1 MAVLGLIHGAA
12 EVIERSTMVV
22 IDHICHVI
30 CKRSSAPWGSFRTPR
45 RERLM
50 ADVAIM
56 SMLYESTAI
65 VSVDGLL
72 FLYQYMY
79 LKDRSLLKLLQCF
92 AITTSAQLV
101 IEWFFTSVSLA
112 IETRY
117 HNIAVMSVWQRR
129 RKRHILLAVVVTV
142 ILAIWISAN
151 LLDMAYERFKEPLNQ
166 PCEMPFA

>member
-1 MAVLGLIHGAA
+1 MFRVLQADLDSLQSMAVLGLIHGAA

-65 VSVDGLL
+65 VSVRLPYTFRG
-72 FLYQYMY
+72 
-79 LKDRSLLKLLQCF
+79 
-92 AITTSAQLV
+92 
-101 IEWFFTSVSLA
+101 VSRPSDVA
-112 IETRY
+112 RP
-117 HNIAVMSVWQRR
+117 V
-129 RKRHILLAVVVTV
+129 
-142 ILAIWISAN
+142 
-151 LLDMAYERFKEPLNQ
+151 
-166 PCEMPFA
+166 